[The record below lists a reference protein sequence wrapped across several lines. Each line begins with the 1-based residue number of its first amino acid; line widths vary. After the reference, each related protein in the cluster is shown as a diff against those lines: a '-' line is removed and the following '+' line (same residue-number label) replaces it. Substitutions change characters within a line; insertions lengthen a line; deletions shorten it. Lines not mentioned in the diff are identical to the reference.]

1 MAGIAELETLLLG
14 EPQADMILAKTD
26 SLVSIIPPETVP
38 ILILL
43 VSIVG
48 FTIII
53 ERLIFFSRWKSITP
67 DDWRRVKDLLRE
79 KNYDSASDLIRSLSQ
94 GPVSQVLQA
103 GITQFKKNSSSVDDE
118 ILTQGL
124 NQIQRMEKFLS
135 PLATIATI
143 SPLLGVLGTVLGII
157 RSFAE
162 GSGTRG
168 AEVGISE
175 ALITTAMGLA
185 VAIPAYIFHN
195 FFQKKKEDA
204 ISEMESLSEQA
215 LRFLK

>member
-1 MAGIAELETLLLG
+1 
-14 EPQADMILAKTD
+14 MILAKTD

-43 VSIVG
+43 VSIIG

-53 ERLIFFSRWKSITP
+53 ERLIFFTRWKALSP
-67 DDWRRVKDLLRE
+67 DEWRKVKDLLKD
-79 KNYDSASDLIRSLSQ
+79 KNYDGAFELLKNLSQ
-94 GPVSQVLQA
+94 GPTSLVVQAAISQYR
-103 GITQFKKNSSSVDDE
+103 KNTSGVEDE
-118 ILTQGL
+118 ILSQGL
-124 NQIQRMEKFLS
+124 GQIQRMDKFLS
-135 PLATIATI
+135 ALGTIATI

-185 VAIPAYIFHN
+185 IAIPAYIFYN
-195 FFQKKKEDA
+195 FFQKRKEDA
-204 ISEMESLSEQA
+204 ISEMETISDQA
-215 LRFLK
+215 LKYLK

>member
-1 MAGIAELETLLLG
+1 
-14 EPQADMILAKTD
+14 MILAKTD

-67 DDWRRVKDLLRE
+67 DDWRRVKDLLRD
-79 KNYDSASDLIRSLSQ
+79 KNYDSASDLMRSLSQ

-103 GITQFKKNSSSVDDE
+103 GITQFKKNASSVDDE

>member
-1 MAGIAELETLLLG
+1 
-14 EPQADMILAKTD
+14 MILAKTD
-26 SLVSIIPPETVP
+26 SLVSIIPPETIP

-43 VSIVG
+43 VSIIG

-53 ERLIFFSRWKSITP
+53 ERLIFFSRWKSISP

-79 KNYDSASDLIRSLSQ
+79 KNLDSAADLMRSLSQ

-103 GITQFKKNSSSVDDE
+103 GIAQYKRSAASVDDE
-118 ILTQGL
+118 FITQGL

-175 ALITTAMGLA
+175 ALITTAMGLG

-195 FFQKKKEDA
+195 FFQKRKEDA
-204 ISEMESLSEQA
+204 IAEMESFSEQA

>member
-1 MAGIAELETLLLG
+1 MAGRADLETLLHG
-14 EPQADMILAKTD
+14 ELPSYMILAKTD

-43 VSIVG
+43 VSIIG

-53 ERLIFFSRWKSITP
+53 ERLIFFSRWKSLSP
-67 DDWRRVKDLLRE
+67 DDWRRVKDLLQA
-79 KNYDSASDLIRSLSQ
+79 KNVDSASDLIRSLSQ
-94 GPVSQVLQA
+94 GPFSQVLQA
-103 GITQFKKNSSSVDDE
+103 GIAQYKKNSSSVEDE

-135 PLATIATI
+135 SLATIATI

-195 FFQKKKEDA
+195 FFQKRKEDA